1 VEKNMTILP
10 NGRKIVLSVMLALLL
25 LTSACGASEPTRWD
39 NAQQE
44 STSQKPNDAGQKQ
57 TKGGEFN
64 KLFPQVSGEYNLV
77 YSQEKKGFA
86 QAKLK
91 QGGQDVAT
99 LSITDTL
106 DTPDTAKSFES
117 STKQISGYPAKEQG
131 KTMTSVL
138 VGGRYQVK
146 VRSTSLSPSDREKW
160 ISQFNLSGL
169 SRLK

>member
-1 VEKNMTILP
+1 MILP
-10 NGRKIVLSVMLALLL
+10 SSRKILISVMLSLLL
-25 LTSACGASEPTRWD
+25 LLSACGSSEPTRWD
-39 NAQQE
+39 NAQKE
-44 STSQKPNDAGQKQ
+44 STSQPRNDAVKKQ

-64 KLFPQVSGEYNLV
+64 KFFPNVSGEYSLV

-91 QGGQDVAT
+91 KGGQDVAT
-99 LSITDTL
+99 LSISDTL
-106 DTPDTAKSFES
+106 DTPNTAKSFEG

-131 KTMTSVL
+131 KSMTSVL

-146 VRSTSLSPSDREKW
+146 VRSTSLSPSDREQW

-169 SRLK
+169 SRVQ

>member
-1 VEKNMTILP
+1 MILSSS
-10 NGRKIVLSVMLALLL
+10 RKIVLSVMLTLLL
-25 LTSACGASEPTRWD
+25 LVSACGSSEPTRWD

-44 STSQKPNDAGQKQ
+44 STSQPRNDAVQQQ

-64 KLFPQVSGEYNLV
+64 KFFPQVSGEYNLV

-91 QGGQDVAT
+91 QGGEDVAT

-106 DTPDTAKSFES
+106 DTPDTAKKFEG
-117 STKQISGYPAKEQG
+117 STKQISGYPAKEEG
-131 KTMTSVL
+131 KSMTSVL

-146 VRSTSLSPSDREKW
+146 VRSTSLSPSDREQW

-169 SRLK
+169 SRVK